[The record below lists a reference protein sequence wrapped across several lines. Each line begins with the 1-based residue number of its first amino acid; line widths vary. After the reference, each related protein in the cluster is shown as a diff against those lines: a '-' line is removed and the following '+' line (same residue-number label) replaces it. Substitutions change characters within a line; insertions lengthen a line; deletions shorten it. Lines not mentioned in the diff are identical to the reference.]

1 MTDWITHT
9 SRETNSTLSKSLS
22 KGVTVSHPA
31 SHKCDDCES
40 MAYEAIQRVRE
51 LHKPVDIDDL
61 GSWIVCEGCSNQFI
75 DDEAPY
81 VNYPCATIKALDGET
96 E

>member
-1 MTDWITHT
+1 MKQH
-9 SRETNSTLSKSLS
+9 ELEL
-22 KGVTVSHPA
+22 
-31 SHKCDDCES
+31 
-40 MAYEAIQRVRE
+40 AILRVRE

-81 VNYPCATIKALDGET
+81 VNYPCPTIKALDGET